1 MARKSAWEQ
10 RILKSA
16 FWGKR
21 SDMGSG
27 QATSIQAA
35 EKRDLLAGT
44 DTDYQTN
51 NDRCVALV
59 GALASPASISAS
71 GCPLVVC

>member
-1 MARKSAWEQ
+1 
-10 RILKSA
+10 
-16 FWGKR
+16 
-21 SDMGSG
+21 MGSG
-27 QATSIQAA
+27 QATSIEAA

-44 DTDYQTN
+44 DTDDPAN